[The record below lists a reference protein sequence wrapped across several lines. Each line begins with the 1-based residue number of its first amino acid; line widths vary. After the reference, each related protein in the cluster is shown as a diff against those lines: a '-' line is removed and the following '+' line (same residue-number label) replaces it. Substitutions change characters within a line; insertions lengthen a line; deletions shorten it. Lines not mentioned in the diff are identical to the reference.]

1 MFWLLAERVKVGA
14 YTVRLRVVLAVRE
27 PEVPVMVRPTFAAG
41 AELLAVRVSTLDP
54 LVGLVLHDA
63 VTPVGSADVT
73 ARLTLPLNPYWGV
86 TVTFVVP
93 DAPWLIER
101 TPGASE
107 SMKLGGWTLT
117 VTLVDT
123 VILPDVPVMVIVTDA
138 AGAEPVAVKVRT
150 LVPLVGLV
158 PHDAVTPV
166 GSVELTARLTLP
178 VNPPASV
185 TVMVVELEAP
195 WGTDT
200 LLEELAS
207 QKPATCGPA
216 RASMRF
222 CPFALP
228 HPVTRS

>member
-1 MFWLLAERVKVGA
+1 M
-14 YTVRLRVVLAVRE
+14 LAVRE
-27 PEVPVMVRPTFAAG
+27 PEVPVTVRPTVAAG

-54 LVGLVLHDA
+54 LVGFVLHDA

-73 ARLTLPLNPYWGV
+73 ARLTLPLNPYWGDTL
-86 TVTFVVP
+86 TVVVP
-93 DAPWLIER
+93 DAPWMIVS
-101 TPGASE
+101 TPGESE

-123 VILPDVPVMVIVTDA
+123 VTLPEVPVTVTEAVA
-138 AGAEPVAVKVRT
+138 ARAELLAVRVRT
-150 LVPLVGLV
+150 LVPAVGFV

-166 GSVELTARLTLP
+166 GSVDVTARLTLP

-185 TVMVVELEAP
+185 TVMVVELDAP
-195 WGTDT
+195 WAIDT
-200 LLEELAS
+200 LPEELTS
-207 QKPATCGPA
+207 QKPGTCGPA
-216 RASMRF
+216 RASIRF